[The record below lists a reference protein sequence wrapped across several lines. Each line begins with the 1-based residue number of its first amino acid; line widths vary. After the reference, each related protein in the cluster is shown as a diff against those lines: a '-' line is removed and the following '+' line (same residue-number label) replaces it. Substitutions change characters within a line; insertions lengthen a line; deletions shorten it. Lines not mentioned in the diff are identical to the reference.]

1 MTKRLRHVLAALGL
15 FAFAEGVA
23 ASPLQAVVE
32 LFTSQGCSS
41 CPPAD
46 EAMAELS
53 SRPGLLALTMPV
65 DYWDYLGW
73 KDTLAQP
80 AFSARQRAYAKLRGD
95 RQVYT
100 PQMVVNGSKP
110 CIGSDRVQVDRAIAV
125 TTAGQ
130 QGLPAAVAIS
140 EKDGIVA
147 LEVDGSSP
155 RAAGVWVLPIVKSQ
169 TVQIGRGENGG
180 RKITYTNVVR
190 GMMRVGEWTGGKARF
205 EVPLATAKGDGD
217 GYVVLIQTAE
227 GSKPG
232 PIIGAARSAP

>member
-1 MTKRLRHVLAALGL
+1 MVKRLKSVLAALGL
-15 FAFAEGVA
+15 LALVEGA
-23 ASPLQAVVE
+23 AATPLQAVVE

-53 SRPGLLALTMPV
+53 ARPGLIALTMPV

-100 PQMVVNGSKP
+100 PQMVVNGTKP
-110 CIGSDRVQVDRAIAV
+110 CIGSDRVQVDRAIAI

-130 QGLPAAVAIS
+130 QGLPVSVRLSEENALLAVDVEGTTI
-140 EKDGIVA
+140 K
-147 LEVDGSSP
+147 P
-155 RAAGVWVLPIVKSQ
+155 AGVWVLPVTKSQ
-169 TVQIGRGENGG
+169 TVQIGRGENKG
-180 RKITYTNVVR
+180 RTITYTNVVR

-205 EVPLATAKGDGD
+205 EVALATAKGEGD
-217 GYVVLIQTAE
+217 GYVVLVQTAE

-232 PIIGAARSAP
+232 AIVGAAKSAP

>member
-1 MTKRLRHVLAALGL
+1 MITRLKPVLAALGL
-15 FAFAEGVA
+15 LALAEGVA
-23 ASPLQAVVE
+23 AAPLQAVVE

-46 EAMAELS
+46 EAVAELDA
-53 SRPGLLALTMPV
+53 RPGLIALTMPV

-100 PQMVVNGSKP
+100 PQMVVNGLKP

-130 QGLPAAVAIS
+130 QGFPVSVKVSEENALVAV
-140 EKDGIVA
+140 
-147 LEVDGSSP
+147 EVEGTTVHP
-155 RAAGVWVLPIVKSQ
+155 AGVWVLPVSKSQ
-169 TVQIGRGENGG
+169 TVQIGRGENKG
-180 RKITYTNVVR
+180 RTIVYTNVVR

-205 EVPLATAKGDGD
+205 EVPLATAKGDAD
-217 GYVVLIQTAE
+217 SYVVLVQTAA

-232 PIIGAARSAP
+232 AIIGAARRAP